1 MKLVIEW
8 TTPEEILD
16 KIAQLFYLMATSN
29 SESLNDRLVALDG
42 KNSQEELSVQKTSKK
57 THQAEV
63 KVEVPEEEE
72 VENVSPEEPEEELTL
87 DELRAAFVEKNS
99 PVNRPKLKAIL
110 TKLGVSR
117 ITQLKPDQFN
127 EAYKMLEAI

>member
-8 TTPEEILD
+8 TTPEECLD

-42 KNSQEELSVQKTSKK
+42 KNSQEDLFVQKTSKE
-57 THQAEV
+57 TPQAEV

-72 VENVSPEEPEEELTL
+72 VEGVSPKEPEEELTL
-87 DELRAAFVEKNS
+87 DTLRAAFVEKNS
-99 PVNRPKLKAIL
+99 PANRPKLKAIL